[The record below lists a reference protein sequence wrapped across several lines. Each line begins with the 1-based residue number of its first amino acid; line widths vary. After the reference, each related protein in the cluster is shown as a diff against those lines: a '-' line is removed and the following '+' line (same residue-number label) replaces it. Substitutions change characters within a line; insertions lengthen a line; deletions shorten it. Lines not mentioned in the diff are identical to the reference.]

1 MRALRARSI
10 ARGENG
16 AGGKTGQNGN
26 DGKDGETLLSNQ
38 QLETLGPALDRP
50 PDERCLRCDAALA
63 DQEWCLECGAART
76 LIHRPPDWRVPVAVI
91 ATVIGLVLAAFVIA
105 LIELSGSRGGG
116 GGASAAVQPTVS
128 GTRSGGA
135 PGLETTSATAKA
147 APRASSGAAGSSSQ
161 AARLPGRGFPGWP
174 IGLSAWTVVLQRSQ
188 TRSEAAQQAAAGA
201 IAAARIPVGILKS
214 SLHPGLTPG
223 YWLVFSGRYPT
234 SAAAQARA
242 ATLVA
247 KGLVAAHVVLVE
259 RSGR

>member
-1 MRALRARSI
+1 MRALKARSI

-16 AGGKTGQNGN
+16 AGGKTGQNGT
-26 DGKDGETLLSNQ
+26 DGKDGETS